1 MRLFR
6 LQTHKKYNRQHGSLQ
21 EGVKKM
27 CGIFGVAGSDETAA
41 EIYTG
46 LIHLQHRGQDAT
58 GIITC
63 DSGTGEVYRTKDVG
77 MVSKVLSNEKIKS
90 LKGNIGIGHTRY
102 PTVGVGDRKE
112 VQPFFVKKPD
122 GIGLAFNG
130 NIVNYVTL
138 KKKLKEERRVNLTS
152 SSDAEAMLQIFAD
165 EYEKRSGMK
174 GIYGAVKKV
183 NDEMIGGYAV
193 VIVIANKGVLAF
205 RDPNGI
211 RPLLVGEKTL
221 NGKKSHAFSSESIAL
236 TIQGYNNVTD
246 LAPGEAAFADKDG
259 KLHRKILHKEKPAPC
274 VFEWVYF
281 STVESV
287 IEGKPVYEIRKKLG
301 VQLAEKI
308 KRKWPELE
316 VDLVMPVP
324 DTSRPAAN
332 ALAGALGVPYEEGL
346 VKNRY
351 IGRTFIMPVQK
362 LREDAVKL
370 KLKPIESTIKGKKVM
385 VVDDS
390 IVRGTTSRRIVK
402 LLRESGAKKVYF
414 VSTFPPIVNP
424 CFYGID
430 FQRREELIASGKT
443 VSQIEKEIGAD
454 RLVYMDVKGLEQA
467 VGTNK
472 LCTACVTNK
481 YPTPLKH
488 AKELSELRKTHKA
501 QITEKC

>member
-1 MRLFR
+1 
-6 LQTHKKYNRQHGSLQ
+6 
-21 EGVKKM
+21 M
-27 CGIFGVAGSDETAA
+27 CGIFGVVGSQETAA

-63 DSGTGEVYRTKDVG
+63 DAETGEVYRTKDVG
-77 MVSKVLSNEKIKS
+77 LVSEVFTNQKIRS

-138 KKKLKEERRVNLTS
+138 KNKLKEESRVNLTS
-152 SSDAEAMLQIFAD
+152 NSDAEVLLQIFAD
-165 EYEKRSGMK
+165 EYEKNDSLN
-174 GIYGAVKKV
+174 GIYDAVKKV
-183 NDEMIGGYAV
+183 NDEVIGGYSV

-211 RPLLVGEKTL
+211 RPLILGEKQL
-221 NGKKSHAFSSESIAL
+221 NGKKSYAFSSESIAL
-236 TIQGYNNVTD
+236 TIQGYNNLKD
-246 LAPGEAAFADKDG
+246 LLPGEAAFADKEG
-259 KLHRKILHKEKPAPC
+259 NLHKKVLQKEKPAPC

-281 STVESV
+281 ATVESV
-287 IEGKPVYEIRKKLG
+287 MEGKPVYEVRKKLG

-346 VKNRY
+346 IKNRY

-362 LREDAVKL
+362 IREDAVKL
-370 KLKPIESTIKGKKVM
+370 KLKPIESTIKGKNIM

-390 IVRGTTSRRIVK
+390 IVRGTTSKRIVK
-402 LLRESGAKKVYF
+402 LLRDSGAKKVYF

-430 FQRREELIASGKT
+430 FQRREELIASGKKIGE
-443 VSQIEKEIGAD
+443 IEKEIGAD
-454 RLVYMDVKGLEQA
+454 RLIYMDVEGLEQA
-467 VGTNK
+467 VGTSK
-472 LCTACVTNK
+472 LCTACITNK

-488 AKELSELRKTHKA
+488 AKELSELRKTHQA
-501 QITEKC
+501 QITGKC